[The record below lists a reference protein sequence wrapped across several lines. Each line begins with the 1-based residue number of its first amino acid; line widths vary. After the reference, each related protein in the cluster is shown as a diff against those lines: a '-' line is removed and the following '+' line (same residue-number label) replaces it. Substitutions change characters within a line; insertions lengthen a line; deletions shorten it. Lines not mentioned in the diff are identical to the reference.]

1 MIDFFLYDD
10 TEDAHSR
17 YVGFAGDHGRY
28 DLAIV
33 HTGRFFGKALVLNT
47 QSNRFGI
54 IGTDDLNE
62 EGYVAHI
69 LGLEPEQGEEVEE
82 FLRDVIVTDIG
93 DME

>member
-10 TEDAHSR
+10 TEDTYSR

-28 DLAIV
+28 DLAII

-47 QSNRFGI
+47 QSSRFGI

-69 LGLEPEQGEEVEE
+69 LGLTPEQGGEVEE
-82 FLRDVIVTDIG
+82 FLKDVIVTDMG